1 VAGHYLLDKTERNY
15 LARKVSSDEKAK
27 ERRSRLIFFKEL
39 KDQVILVDGYNVLI
53 TLESVLHHP
62 DTILESDDGVL
73 RDTKAVFGKYQPH
86 EDTLNVLNILTDFL
100 KEAQPK
106 EVHFFYDRPVSRSGE
121 LAQLTRVVLEK
132 NHIPGSA
139 VTYPQVDRELA
150 KNSTEK
156 VIATSDGPLMDKVKK
171 VVDLPGLIRNK
182 RA

>member
-27 ERRSRLIFFKEL
+27 ERRAKLIFFKEL
-39 KDQVILVDGYNVLI
+39 KNQIILLDGYNVLI

-73 RDTKAVFGKYQPH
+73 RDTKAVFGKYRPH
-86 EDTLNVLNILTDFL
+86 EDTLNVC
-100 KEAQPK
+100 
-106 EVHFFYDRPVSRSGE
+106 
-121 LAQLTRVVLEK
+121 
-132 NHIPGSA
+132 SA
-139 VTYPQVDRELA
+139 VTHHQVDRELS

-182 RA
+182 RT